1 MKKILLTFVG
11 MALSALPFLTSAFAQ
26 TKATADEAVV
36 KAVTQAAQTPY
47 PFELSTAPQGDSWD
61 SNTK

>member
-11 MALSALPFLTSAFAQ
+11 MALSALPFSTSAFAQ

-36 KAVTQAAQTPY
+36 KAVTQAAETY
-47 PFELSTAPQGDSWD
+47 PFELSTAP
-61 SNTK
+61 TR